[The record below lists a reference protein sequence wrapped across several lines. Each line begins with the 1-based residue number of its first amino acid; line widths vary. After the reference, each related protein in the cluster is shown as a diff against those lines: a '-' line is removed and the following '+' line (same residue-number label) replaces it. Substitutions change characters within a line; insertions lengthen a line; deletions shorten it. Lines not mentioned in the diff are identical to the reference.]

1 MIQTINVTVPIPEDY
16 VIISKVEYQ
25 ELIDNQPMNMTL
37 TEVAQY
43 YNQTNGWIVKKI
55 LKDDYFRRKIKQFS
69 QLVDEDGNGK
79 YLFNRKKM
87 KQFLNDYDEEIKE
100 RTRYKNDK

>member
-1 MIQTINVTVPIPEDY
+1 MVQTINVTVPIPEDY

-43 YNQTNGWIVKKI
+43 YNQTKLG
-55 LKDDYFRRKIKQFS
+55 
-69 QLVDEDGNGK
+69 
-79 YLFNRKKM
+79 
-87 KQFLNDYDEEIKE
+87 
-100 RTRYKNDK
+100 